1 MFVGYHLFA
10 LVCLPICS
18 FDWDLILW
26 IGIKENW
33 DRCKSMVQRKQGSIP
48 IVRFLIHGTLCT
60 LIKTLHPVLCTASRR
75 ETDRKFDERALLLWC
90 MPASLS
96 LTWMFWTIHNILKFR
111 AIRINESI
119 NATLFVFLYSEGKSK
134 TFKNGHEKTNTQLVW
149 RGRTSG
155 ELDDLCSGFQCMTI
169 FYRGPEVAS
178 DWVIIS
184 LCWSLYQHLF
194 SAR

>member
-1 MFVGYHLFA
+1 MFVDYHLFA

-149 RGRTSG
+149 RGRERLANSMIFVQ
-155 ELDDLCSGFQCMTI
+155 GFTVWQSFTE
-169 FYRGPEVAS
+169 G
-178 DWVIIS
+178 
-184 LCWSLYQHLF
+184 LK
-194 SAR
+194 